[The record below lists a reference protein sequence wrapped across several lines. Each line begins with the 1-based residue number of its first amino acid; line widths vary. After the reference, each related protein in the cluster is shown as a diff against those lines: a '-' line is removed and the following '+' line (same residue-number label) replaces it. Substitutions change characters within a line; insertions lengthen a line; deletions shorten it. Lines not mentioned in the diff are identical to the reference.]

1 MKEAAGL
8 KIVNKIKP
16 TSDLKL
22 ILLPP
27 KHQEEVAQE
36 DVKFFYKNLTS
47 ILMSEN

>member
-1 MKEAAGL
+1 MEEAAGL
-8 KIVNKIKP
+8 KIEHKTKP

-27 KHQEEVAQE
+27 KHQEEVTQE
-36 DVKFFYKNLTS
+36 DVKNFYKNLTS